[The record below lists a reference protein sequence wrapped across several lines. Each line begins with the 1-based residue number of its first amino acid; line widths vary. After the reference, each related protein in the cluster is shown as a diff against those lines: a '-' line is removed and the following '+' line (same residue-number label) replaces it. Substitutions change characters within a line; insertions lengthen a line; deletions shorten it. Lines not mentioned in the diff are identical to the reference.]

1 MRLRACT
8 QGLGPGHVGMARMR
22 IMAAMRSGLGLM
34 APEGL
39 VRVLGAGNVRMGLGK
54 VEMRLRGMVGR

>member
-1 MRLRACT
+1 
-8 QGLGPGHVGMARMR
+8 MR